1 MFFISG
7 FSLFMFIIV
16 YVTLYLIY
24 LMKNAIEAEK
34 AKSAKIEND
43 LKLEIEKLKAEKEAK
58 KSIIV
63 NFSKE
68 LKSQQAIIIDLKSA
82 TTACLAA
89 EKATIVDLK
98 SKLEQKDNAIKN
110 LEFELEVKNEALL
123 DSSALLAGKCTL
135 TIYLKD
141 KLAAQ
146 QSIISDLE
154 PQQTIVADLKSKL
167 YCRNVTIRSFKCE
180 LEHKDKVIERLYAI
194 INKR

>member
-1 MFFISG
+1 
-7 FSLFMFIIV
+7 
-16 YVTLYLIY
+16 
-24 LMKNAIEAEK
+24 MKNAIEAEK

-43 LKLEIEKLKAEKEAK
+43 LKLEIEKLKAKKEADVNSK
-58 KSIIV
+58 LALELDWQKRQIYLAHEEQVII
-63 NFSKE
+63 N
-68 LKSQQAIIIDLKSA
+68 QDLKIA
-82 TTACLAA
+82 LQKQYRDIYNLKA
-89 EKATIVDLK
+89 ENEKMK
-98 SKLEQKDNAIKN
+98 S
-110 LEFELEVKNEALL
+110 ELEVKNEALL

-146 QSIISDLE
+146 QSIINDLE

-167 YCRNVTIRSFKCE
+167 YCRNVTIRTFKCE